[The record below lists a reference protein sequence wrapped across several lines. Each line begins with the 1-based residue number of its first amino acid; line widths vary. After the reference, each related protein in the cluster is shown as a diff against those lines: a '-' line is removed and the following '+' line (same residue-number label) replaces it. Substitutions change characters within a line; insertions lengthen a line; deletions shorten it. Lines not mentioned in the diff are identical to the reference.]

1 MEAPQRLDRL
11 PPELGPVAEAVQRL
25 GGAYLVGGTVRDLL
39 LGAPSADVDLA
50 VVGDGVA
57 FARRLAREL
66 GGRVT
71 AHGAFGTAVV
81 RVGPLH
87 VDVVTA
93 RSERYPEPAA
103 LPEVSPGSL
112 EDDLRRRDFTINA
125 LAASL
130 RAEDLG
136 TLVDPH
142 GGRLDLERGAVR
154 VLHDASFVDDPTR
167 ILRAIRYESRLGFRM
182 DEHTEALARA
192 GVAGIGLLS
201 GARVREE
208 LVALLDERQAAAS
221 VVRLGEL
228 AAARAIHP
236 GLAAGVQPAAVV
248 GRVVELRDRYGVD
261 VPRWRPVLALLAR
274 GLARAELSEWLGAL
288 KLRRVDARAVA
299 SAVRVA
305 PQLASLTGVRPS
317 QLAALAREADPDAP
331 LVALALSDSG
341 PLHDYFAASRH
352 VRLEITGA
360 DLAALGLEESPRVGE
375 ILDELLARKLDGRLD
390 GRASELAAA
399 RELLE

>member
-39 LGAPSADVDLA
+39 LGSPSADVDLA

-81 RVGPLH
+81 RLGPLH

-103 LPEVSPGSL
+103 LPEVSLGSL

-261 VPRWRPVLALLAR
+261 VPRWRPVLAVLAR

-331 LVALALSDSG
+331 LVALALADSG

>member
-39 LGAPSADVDLA
+39 LGSPSADVDLA

-81 RVGPLH
+81 RLGSLH

-261 VPRWRPVLALLAR
+261 VPRWRPVLAVLAR